1 MRLTLRQRA
10 SWAAH
15 VFKAVTQQHHRA
27 LVPLFAPLIPSE
39 AVVLDVGAHAGQFAK
54 LFAGLAP
61 RGHIYAFEPSAYAR
75 SVLGP
80 ALAAGGRGR
89 VEVVPMG
96 LSDRAGDQVL
106 HTPVKR
112 RGGLGFGIAHLGEDE
127 GRGGEG
133 GGPAG
138 PLSTVD
144 QTIAL
149 TTLDAFAQARGLE
162 RLDLIKLDIEG
173 WELRALAGGE
183 RTLRRFGPALYVEV
197 DDAML
202 ARAGDSAGGL
212 FAWLSELGYV
222 ARRAPDLT
230 PAPHWLGAG
239 DYLFQRGGA

>member
-15 VFKAVTQQHHRA
+15 VFKAVTQRHHRE
-27 LVPLFAPLIPSE
+27 LIPLFAPLI
-39 AVVLDVGAHAGQFAK
+39 AADAAILDVGAHAGQFAK

-61 RGHIYAFEPSAYAR
+61 RGQVYAFEPSAYAR
-75 SVLGP
+75 SVLIP
-80 ALAAGGRGR
+80 ALALGGRGR

-112 RGGLGFGIAHLGEDE
+112 RGGLGFGIAHLG
-127 GRGGEG
+127 GEATG
-133 GGPAG
+133 AD
-138 PLSTVD
+138 VD

-149 TTLDAFAQARGLE
+149 TTLDAFADARKLQ
-162 RLDLIKLDIEG
+162 RLDLIKIDIEG
-173 WELRALAGGE
+173 WEHRALAGGE

-202 ARAGDSAGGL
+202 RRAGDSAEGL
-212 FAWLSELGYV
+212 FAWLATLGYS
-222 ARRAPDLT
+222 ARSTPDLRPT
-230 PAPHWLGAG
+230 TRWTGAG
-239 DYLFQRGGA
+239 DYLFTRAGA